1 MAEIFSGAFARGAG
15 RFDLAHETAG
25 GRPGS
30 PARRRA
36 VAILSEFFADPRRPV
51 RLERDL
57 SGLASPDR
65 DLARE
70 LILGVLRRRSAL
82 DAEIARFSRFPLDR
96 LRRPLREILETAVF
110 QVRYLDRI
118 PARAAVH
125 EAVDMARALSG
136 EGASRV
142 ANGVLRALLR
152 EPPRPAPG
160 TDAASLAAEFSH
172 PEFLVARWIARFG
185 IERTRAILAADDE
198 RGSLHLLMD
207 PRRRGR
213 DALALALAGEGV
225 VACSIPIAA
234 NGLRVV
240 SGNPLHTPSFDAG
253 DYYVADAGSQVLP
266 GLLPPGPVLLDLA
279 AAPGGKS
286 ISAIFSG
293 RFPSVISADR
303 SLARLDFLRRNRA
316 RLSLGGLLPLAADVS
331 APPFAEGAFSRV
343 LLDAPCSGTGTLRKN
358 PEIRYRLSEEWIE
371 ALAVNERALLSSAAG
386 AVAPGGF
393 LLYSTCSLEAE
404 ENEQV
409 AAGFLEGRRD
419 FQPWPIDAPA
429 ELSPFVAGN
438 VFRIFPD
445 QGSDGFTAHLFRREG
460 AI

>member
-1 MAEIFSGAFARGAG
+1 MAH
-15 RFDLAHETAG
+15 DTA

-36 VAILSEFFADPRRPV
+36 VSVLAEFFADPRKPL

-57 SGLASPDR
+57 SGLAGPDR

-70 LILGVLRRRSAL
+70 LILGVLRRRASL

-110 QVRYLDRI
+110 QLRHLERI

-152 EPPRPAPG
+152 EPPPPAPG

-172 PEFLVARWIARFG
+172 PAFLVERWIARFG
-185 IERTRAILAADDE
+185 VERARRILAADDE
-198 RGSLHLLMD
+198 RGRLHLLAD
-207 PRRRGR
+207 PRRRER
-213 DALALALAGEGV
+213 AALAEALAAEGIETRP
-225 VACSIPIAA
+225 IPFAE
-234 NGLRVV
+234 NGLEVV
-240 SGNPLHTPSFDAG
+240 SGNPLHTRAFDAG
-253 DYYVADAGSQVLP
+253 DYYVADAGSQILP
-266 GLLPPGPVLLDLA
+266 ALLPEGPMLLDLA

-286 ISAIFSG
+286 VAAIFSG
-293 RFPSVISADR
+293 RFPRVISADR
-303 SLARLDFLRRNRA
+303 SLARLELLRRNRA
-316 RLSLGGLLPLAADVS
+316 RLSLEGVRPLAADIL
-331 APPFAEGAFSRV
+331 APPLAEGAFARV

-358 PEIRYRLSEEWIE
+358 PEIRYRLSPESIGEM
-371 ALAVNERALLSSAAG
+371 AVQQRRLLAAAAG
-386 AVAPGGF
+386 MVAPGGA

-404 ENEQV
+404 ENEEV
-409 AAGFLEGRRD
+409 AEGFLRD
-419 FQPWPIDAPA
+419 RSDFRASPIDAPPA
-429 ELSPFVAGN
+429 LAGHVRSG

-445 QGSDGFTAHLFRREG
+445 EGSDGFTAHLFRRQS
-460 AI
+460 A

>member
-1 MAEIFSGAFARGAG
+1 MAPE
-15 RFDLAHETAG
+15 LPG

-36 VAILSEFFADPRRPV
+36 VAVLSEFFADPRKPV

-57 SGLASPDR
+57 SGLTSPDR

-110 QVRYLDRI
+110 QIRHLDRI

-142 ANGVLRALLR
+142 ANGVLRAILR
-152 EPPRPAPG
+152 EPAAPATG
-160 TDAASLAAEFSH
+160 MDAAGLAARFSH
-172 PEFLVARWIARFG
+172 PGFLVERWAVRFG
-185 IERTRAILAADDE
+185 VERTRAILAADDE
-198 RGSLHLLMD
+198 RGSLHLLAD
-207 PRRRGR
+207 PRRKPRE
-213 DALALALAGEGV
+213 ALAAALAEEGV
-225 VACSIPIAA
+225 EARPIAFA
-234 NGLRVV
+234 SNGLEVV
-240 SGNPLHTPSFDAG
+240 SGNPLHTRSFDAG

-266 GLLPPGPVLLDLA
+266 SLLPPGPLLLDLA

-286 ISAIFSG
+286 VSAIFSG
-293 RFPSVISADR
+293 RFASAIAADR

-316 RLSLGGLLPLAADVS
+316 RLRLDRLRPLAADIS
-331 APPFAEGAFSRV
+331 ASPFSEGAFSRV

-358 PEIRYRLSEEWIE
+358 PEIRYRLSPESIASMAE
-371 ALAVNERALLSSAAG
+371 NERRLLASAAG
-386 AVAPGGF
+386 TVAPGGF

-409 AAGFLEGRRD
+409 AEALLRDRPDFL
-419 FQPWPIDAPA
+419 PCPIDPPA
-429 ELSPFVAGN
+429 ELARHVAGN

-445 QGSDGFTAHLFRREG
+445 EGSDGFTAHLFRRQG
-460 AI
+460 RA